1 MNPWIIAAI
10 VVAVLINVC
19 LCILETKKNG
29 KKQSESERA
38 VSVAEETDIKAEESA
53 PDLKQTETE
62 NERVLNGEGETE
74 TADEDKT
81 ESQDKII
88 VIPRVSK
95 RPFFLYGFNNGGEN
109 GLTVGGLEDVAVK
122 RKTIKKVPFYKNLLK
137 AEKAVKLS
145 YDEIYNKFLEYKK
158 LHARVSSKCT
168 SFRFGRE
175 LVAKLTYHGR
185 TMKLHLALDVDKYNV
200 NKYHQKDLKNKK
212 SYEEVPFTVKV
223 KSERARKNA
232 IELITLL
239 AEEKQFSVKKNIEKF
254 DSIKELKNMKK

>member
-1 MNPWIIAAI
+1 MNPLIIVAIAVAVVIIVCLI
-10 VVAVLINVC
+10 VVLS
-19 LCILETKKNG
+19 LKKKG
-29 KKQSESERA
+29 KKT
-38 VSVAEETDIKAEESA
+38 VSNIATDTAS
-53 PDLKQTETE
+53 D
-62 NERVLNGEGETE
+62 TE
-74 TADEDKT
+74 TAITAEAED
-81 ESQDKII
+81 DKII
-88 VIPRVSK
+88 KSVEENEVSATTESVSEDKEKEESDDKIIIIPRVSK
-95 RPFFLYGFNNGGEN
+95 RPFFLYDFYKNGDS
-109 GLTVGGLEDVAVK
+109 GLTVGGLEDVAFSK
-122 RKTIKKVPFYKNLLK
+122 KPKKKVPFYKNLLK